1 MKFAVDRIINNLAV
15 LESLEEQIKKEVPLT
30 ELPEDIKEGTI
41 LSYENEVYQKDEVL
55 EQQRRES
62 IKNKF
67 DMLRKRKVD
76 NQ

>member
-30 ELPEDIKEGTI
+30 ELPKNIKEGAI
-41 LSYENEVYQKDEVL
+41 LSYENEVYKKDEAL
-55 EQQRRES
+55 EQQRREK

-67 DMLRKRKVD
+67 DMLRKKVD
-76 NQ
+76 NK

>member
-30 ELPEDIKEGTI
+30 ELPKNIKEGAI
-41 LSYENEVYQKDEVL
+41 LSYENEVYKKDEVL
-55 EQQRRES
+55 EQQRREK

-67 DMLRKRKVD
+67 DMLRKKVD
-76 NQ
+76 NK